1 MAETEDEQEPET
13 PRKRRS
19 TREAPRRMSAATAAQ
34 AGRKYMAE
42 LLGKKVEGTTSVE
55 PGENG
60 WIVGVEVVESERIP
74 PTADI
79 LGLYEVEVDMEGDL
93 VAYRRLRRYGRG
105 RSDSSEAG

>member
-1 MAETEDEQEPET
+1 MAESDDDEEPET
-13 PRKRRS
+13 PRKRS
-19 TREAPRRMSAATAAQ
+19 TKEAPRRMSAATAAQ

-60 WIVGVEVVESERIP
+60 WILGVEVVESERIP